1 LSAKR
6 EQFCAQPGLE
16 LFDKGV
22 CSNVVLFAPA
32 ALSAGE
38 GVRAPRT
45 NGFAAAHGGKPLAYH
60 QTLHF

>member
-1 LSAKR
+1 MLKPGALILGARTPSSALSAKR

-32 ALSAGE
+32 APPPIEAQPQES
-38 GVRAPRT
+38 
-45 NGFAAAHGGKPLAYH
+45 
-60 QTLHF
+60 